1 MHAPATWF
9 SGRAA
14 RKEGQFMT
22 AAGLPVAED
31 PLPAQAWPAE
41 ASPPAGRQAASE
53 DQARQQAAACA
64 LIARA
69 AEIVRALFAE
79 ARRGGDIDAGPA
91 RRVVDEVAACLAEDP
106 FTLLSLV
113 RLKSPQDYTVLH
125 SVAVCALM
133 VALARQLK
141 LPETLVCEA
150 GLGGLMHD
158 IGKAFVPQATLDK
171 QGELSQDELL
181 AVRTHPERGLALLRR
196 SGDISVDALDICLHH
211 HERMDG
217 SGYPH
222 RLRHGEISLLAKMG
236 AVCDV
241 YDAVTSERP
250 YKAGWDPGEALR
262 VMAQWTGQFDATV
275 FQALV
280 QALGVYPVGS
290 LVRLRSGRLAVVVAQ
305 NARALLAPRVRAF
318 YCTRINERLAPQTVD
333 LARPG
338 CQDRIVGCESPRTWP
353 FGKLDGL
360 WLLQG

>member
-1 MHAPATWF
+1 MHACGAWF
-9 SGRAA
+9 GSKAV
-14 RKEGQFMT
+14 RKDGHVMT
-22 AAGLPVAED
+22 ADGLPGADVPQRVEEGSSD
-31 PLPAQAWPAE
+31 
-41 ASPPAGRQAASE
+41 ASPLAVRQAA
-53 DQARQQAAACA
+53 DLAAGEAQVRACA

-79 ARRGGDIDAGPA
+79 ARRGGDIGAGPA

-141 LPETLVCEA
+141 LPESLVREA
-150 GLGGLMHD
+150 GLGGLLHD
-158 IGKAFVPQATLDK
+158 IGKAFVSQATLDK
-171 QGELSQDELL
+171 QGELGHEELL

-196 SGDISVDALDICLHH
+196 SGDMSVDALDVCLHH

-250 YKAGWDPGEALR
+250 YKASWDPGEALR

-305 NARALLAPRVRAF
+305 NAKALLAPRVKAF
-318 YCTRINERLAPQTVD
+318 YDTRTHERLDPLTVD